1 MSIISDNSNSMD
13 GCTSGTPVLE
23 RDKHAEVDF
32 GNVWPLVRTNC
43 EQITLIWL
51 DNYIIDNKLFVDDI
65 RLTKEMLRELNDY
78 VVLFDNELECLTH
91 ISSIKNETVLVIV
104 SGLCATST
112 LLDSLHKLRHVD
124 SIFIFCQNKDKY
136 EHLKKDYH
144 KIIGI
149 FNEQKSLGLSVKNA
163 IELADRQSNTFALYN
178 TNKQKSMRDLSRESG
193 SFIFL
198 QLVKQVIKQ
207 MAINDDSSTNESKQE
222 MIDACRLYY
231 RGNQKEM
238 RNIDEFEKNYKSNQ
252 AIKWYT
258 RDSFIY
264 KLINKALRTE
274 DIDALYTYRFYI
286 VDLCACLID
295 NCQILRDATS
305 CITVYRGVKMSKSER
320 ERIQESIGHH
330 IAVNGFFSSSRELS
344 VAKIY
349 AGIDIQNPSSSNCD
363 LFEPVLFM
371 IDVDMDT
378 YPDIILADIKHLSVF
393 GDEEEVVFDLG
404 TVFNIESFEY
414 EDQSHYWICRMK
426 ASDQGRI
433 IAQGY
438 LDFKQA
444 ELNQSADIQI
454 VFGDLLH
461 DMGEWL
467 KSRTY
472 FEKLA
477 VRRKNDP
484 QVHLGIARAYDSLN
498 ESAQALFHLKQA
510 YELAMDDNQEQ
521 PALAAK
527 ICHYACR
534 VHYYCNSFDAS
545 LAFNN
550 ESLELY
556 RRAGE
561 NDNRAGIA
569 LALVATGLI
578 YFLKCEHDASL
589 NYFQEAHELF
599 QNVYPFDH
607 PDKVTSLCY
616 LSHCFYLRGEYE
628 QALGYI
634 LEGTAIHE
642 RLLPKDHP
650 CLSVDITC
658 IGKLLYKQGKYD
670 EALQRFY
677 CATDSYERR
686 MTDNNRTYAVILN
699 NIGKTLYRLNRL
711 EESYSF
717 YKRALYVIERLFSEK
732 SPDHADLAYTWKNIG
747 EIHLVNRN
755 FADALDLFKRAR
767 DMYRRLFTHTG
778 GHRDIAKCWH
788 LIGQTHM
795 ALENDNEALEAFE
808 TALSMWT
815 NKLPKHHPDIALCH
829 QSMGEFYADRRN
841 EIDKALE
848 HFQTAL
854 SMYEM
859 RSADNSKSIEIIQS
873 KLISLTNQESGC
885 L

>member
-1 MSIISDNSNSMD
+1 MDND
-13 GCTSGTPVLE
+13 TGETPVLE
-23 RDKHAEVDF
+23 RHKHAEIDF
-32 GNVWPLVRTNC
+32 ENAWSSARTNC
-43 EQITLIWL
+43 EQITLVWL
-51 DNYIIDNKLFVDDI
+51 DSYVTDNKVFVDDI
-65 RLTKEMLRELNDY
+65 RLTKEILRELNDY
-78 VVLFDNELECLTH
+78 VVLFDNELECLTY
-91 ISSIKNETVLVIV
+91 ISSIKNETVLLIV
-104 SGLCATST
+104 SGLCATSK

-124 SIFIFCQNKDKY
+124 SIFIFCRNKDKY
-136 EHLKKDYH
+136 EHLKKDYQ

-149 FNEQKSLGLSVKNA
+149 FNEQKSLGLSIKNA
-163 IELADRQSNTFALYN
+163 IELVDRQSNIFALYN
-178 TNKQKSMRDLSRESG
+178 TDKQKSMRDLSRESG

-207 MAINDDSSTNESKQE
+207 MAINDDGSMNESKQE
-222 MIDACRLYY
+222 MINACRLYY

-238 RNIDEFEKNYKSNQ
+238 RNIDEFEKDYQSNQ

-286 VDLCACLID
+286 VDLCACVTN
-295 NCQILRDATS
+295 NCQILRDSAS
-305 CITVYRGVKMSKSER
+305 HITVYRGVKMSKAER
-320 ERIQESIGHH
+320 ERMQESIGHH

-344 VAKIY
+344 VAEMY
-349 AGIDIQNPSSSNCD
+349 AGIDVQNLPSSTYD
-363 LFEPVLFM
+363 LFKPVLFM
-371 IDVDMDT
+371 IDVDMGT
-378 YPDIILADIKHLSVF
+378 YPDILLADIKHLSAF
-393 GDEEEVVFDLG
+393 RDEKEVIFDLG
-404 TVFNIESFEY
+404 TVFKIEFFEY
-414 EDQSHYWICRMK
+414 QDQNSYWICRMK
-426 ASDQGRI
+426 ASDQGRV

-438 LDFKQA
+438 LDFKQT
-444 ELNQSADIQI
+444 ELNQSSDIQI

-461 DMGEWL
+461 DMGEWF

-477 VRRKNDP
+477 IRRKNDP
-484 QVHLGIARAYDSLN
+484 QVHLGIARTYDSLN

-510 YELAMDDNQEQ
+510 YELAMDGNQEQ
-521 PALAAK
+521 LVLAAK

-534 VHYYCNSFDAS
+534 VHYYCNSFDVS
-545 LAFNN
+545 LDFNN
-550 ESLELY
+550 ESRELY

-561 NDNRAGIA
+561 NENQAGIA

-578 YFLKCEHDASL
+578 YFLKCEHDVSL
-589 NYFQEAHELF
+589 KYFQEAHELF
-599 QNVYPFDH
+599 ENVYPFDH

-616 LSHCFYLRGEYE
+616 LSHCFYLKGEYE
-628 QALGYI
+628 QALEYI

-677 CATDSYERR
+677 HATDSYERR

-717 YKRALYVIERLFSEK
+717 YERALHFIEKLFSTK

-755 FADALDLFKRAR
+755 FPDALDLFERAR
-767 DMYRRLFTHTG
+767 DMYGRVFTHVN

-788 LIGQTHM
+788 LIAQTHM
-795 ALENDNEALEAFE
+795 ALNNNNEALSAFE

-815 NKLPKHHPDIALCH
+815 NKLPQHHPDIALCH
-829 QSMGEFYADRRN
+829 QSMGEFYADRGN
-841 EIDKALE
+841 DKNKALE
-848 HFQTAL
+848 HFRSAL
-854 SMYEM
+854 STYETQP
-859 RSADNSKSIEIIQS
+859 ANYSKSIEMIQS
-873 KLISLTNQESGC
+873 RLISVANQKFTTDYI
-885 L
+885 